1 MILDSSEVRT
11 QEVKQWQGLH
21 LLYFPL
27 SSCSQKV
34 RILLKEKRIPF
45 TPHVINLTRGEQTA
59 SWFLG
64 INPRGVVP
72 VLVDDGQVHIE
83 SNHILCHLDQTQPS
97 DQPSLMPQD
106 EGEQQ
111 EADALLD
118 REDKM
123 HEHLRVITMK
133 YLAPT
138 SMMRKSEQELSAYA
152 QNGQSNVYRQQQ
164 IDWWREFSNNGV
176 SDQQLNEAILAF
188 HESFK
193 VLNAILKYQLFLL
206 SSRITVVDIGWF
218 ISIHRLVLAGY
229 PLHKYPELN
238 AYYRN
243 LLHRPSFRQEVSA
256 GSLPIMVAGW
266 LTRKIKRLTGARL
279 EVSYLALSEIRVGW

>member
-1 MILDSSEVRT
+1 MKLASSEIRT
-11 QEVKQWQGLH
+11 QEVTQWKGLH

-45 TPHVINLTRGEQTA
+45 TPHVINLTKGEQTA

-72 VLVDDGQVHIE
+72 VLVDGGEVHIE
-83 SNHILCHLDQTQPS
+83 SNDILCHLDQAHTSNQPS
-97 DQPSLMPQD
+97 FMPQD

-118 REDKM
+118 CEDRM

-138 SMMRKSEQELSAYA
+138 RMVRKSEQELSAYA
-152 QNGQSNVYRQQQ
+152 QNGQSNAYRQKQV
-164 IDWWREFSNNGV
+164 DWWREFSSNGV
-176 SDQQLNEAILAF
+176 SDQQLNEAVFAF

-193 VLNAILKYQLFLL
+193 ALNTILKSQLYLL
-206 SSRITVVDIGWF
+206 GSRITVVDIGWF

-238 AYYRN
+238 VYYRT

-256 GSLPIMVAGW
+256 GPLPIRLVGW

-279 EVSYLALSEIRVGW
+279 EETYYALSITV

>member
-1 MILDSSEVRT
+1 MKLDSTEIRT
-11 QEVKQWQGLH
+11 QEVTQWQGPH

-45 TPHVINLTRGEQTA
+45 TPHVINLAKGQQGS

-83 SNHILCHLDQTQPS
+83 SNDILCHLDQAHS
-97 DQPSLMPQD
+97 SNQPSLMPQD
-106 EGEQQ
+106 EFEQQ
-111 EADALLD
+111 EAETLLD

-138 SMMRKSEQELSAYA
+138 RMMRKSEQELSAYA
-152 QNGQSNVYRQQQ
+152 YNGQSNAYRQQQ
-164 IDWWREFSNNGV
+164 IDWWREFSSNGV

-193 VLNAILKYQLFLL
+193 ALNLVLKDRLFLL
-206 SSRITVVDIGWF
+206 AARVTVVDIAWF

-256 GSLPIMVAGW
+256 GSLPIRIASW
-266 LTRKIKRLTGARL
+266 FTRKLKRLTGARL
-279 EVSYLALSEIRVGW
+279 EASYLALSKNP